1 MVQKWLKQLLCLASA
16 LLLAFSFAFAA
27 EEEINL
33 SPLSDDQLLAL
44 MQRVNQEI
52 VARGIQKTATIPKGA
67 YIAGRDLP
75 VGTYV
80 FTCLAAGDDW
90 GNVTV
95 YSEEGNGEQLLW
107 EIVAAPEEGEAPET
121 FLVRLSEGDRLKSA
135 VPFSLTVFNGILFK

>member
-1 MVQKWLKQLLCLASA
+1 
-16 LLLAFSFAFAA
+16 
-27 EEEINL
+27 
-33 SPLSDDQLLAL
+33 

-80 FTCLAAGDDW
+80 FTCLATGDDW

-107 EIVAAPEEGEAPET
+107 EVVVAPEEGEAPET
-121 FLVRLSEGDRLKSA
+121 FIVRLSEGDRLKSA
-135 VPFSLTVFNGILFK
+135 VSFSLTVFNGILFK